1 MNEGQIKLRMRLL
14 QAVDWLFL
22 LAVVSL
28 GAYAILNVEH
38 RLIFGILTFIGLW
51 LVHELGNY
59 TERKVARMRV
69 DLEAAQRQR
78 KKAEQT

>member
-1 MNEGQIKLRMRLL
+1 MNEGQIKMRMRLL

-22 LAVVSL
+22 LAVVLL
-28 GAYAILNVEH
+28 GVYAILHAEH
-38 RLIFGILTFIGLW
+38 RLVMGIITFIGLL

-78 KKAEQT
+78 KKAEE

>member
-1 MNEGQIKLRMRLL
+1 MRMRLL

-22 LAVVSL
+22 LAVVLL
-28 GAYAILNVEH
+28 GVYAILNAEH
-38 RLIFGILTFIGLW
+38 RLVMGIFTFIGLL
-51 LVHELGNY
+51 LVHELGNF

-78 KKAEQT
+78 KKAEK

>member
-1 MNEGQIKLRMRLL
+1 MNEGQIKMRMRLL

-28 GAYAILNVEH
+28 GVYAILNAEH
-38 RLIFGILTFIGLW
+38 RMIMGIITFIGLL

-59 TERKVARMRV
+59 TEGKVARMRSE
-69 DLEAAQRQR
+69 LEAVQRQR
-78 KKAEQT
+78 KKL

>member
-1 MNEGQIKLRMRLL
+1 MNEGQIKMRMRLL

-28 GAYAILNVEH
+28 GVYAILNAEH
-38 RLIFGILTFIGLW
+38 RMIMGIITFIGLL

-59 TERKVARMRV
+59 TEGKVARMRS
-69 DLEAAQRQR
+69 DLEAVQRQR
-78 KKAEQT
+78 RKL